1 LSLFVGLL
9 TSEGLL
15 TFGGSEQADY
25 MCKLIDHWQTHN
37 IKTFSPKREAVDDFI
52 AHKDTFMQRTVWN
65 DPCR

>member
-1 LSLFVGLL
+1 
-9 TSEGLL
+9 
-15 TFGGSEQADY
+15 

-52 AHKDTFMQRTVWN
+52 AHKDMFMQRTVWN